1 MKESIAMAAIIGWIS
16 ITIMV
21 AVFLGLPVYLLYL
34 IFTSKRVDH
43 LINKEAAGYQNLTKK

>member
-1 MKESIAMAAIIGWIS
+1 MAAIIGWIS
-16 ITIMV
+16 ITVMA

-43 LINKEAAGYQNLTKK
+43 LINKETAGYQNVTKK